1 LVVKVF
7 VNNTKF
13 RYSRAVSP
21 TTNLGRQAAMADG
34 GGGAEVA
41 ADVLGG
47 EDDSVRGPTKPEPIT
62 PQVLN
67 IHLR

>member
-1 LVVKVF
+1 
-7 VNNTKF
+7 
-13 RYSRAVSP
+13 
-21 TTNLGRQAAMADG
+21 MADG

-47 EDDSVRGPTKPEPIT
+47 EDDSVREPIKPEPIT